1 MDEKTRK
8 TVLIAYQERKQEE
21 IQHPFIQ
28 EKVKIGLIP
37 HLQAQLLTR
46 PPPRRPRRLPGI
58 SLEVTPMRAKLER
71 SIPHD
76 DTRHL

>member
-37 HLQAQLLTR
+37 YLQAQLL
-46 PPPRRPRRLPGI
+46 
-58 SLEVTPMRAKLER
+58 A
-71 SIPHD
+71 
-76 DTRHL
+76 RHLRGDLDAYPAFLWK